1 MNVCMERVAR
11 LRSRWLLRANGR
23 VTVNIGQ
30 SSNSRGVL
38 LPNMTSI
45 LLIIW
50 VFCQLFDNFANYLS
64 ILLKQ
69 QGCSFSTF
77 CQLFLPAGSAAGSAA
92 DQTGNYKTR
101 FFSRTTWARW
111 EAFPPVCNHSTSSW
125 WAASS
130 SQTMQCTASRL
141 CTDCATAS
149 SLQTMYRLYY
159 SFQLSDYV
167 QFIYL
172 AWLLQPRLC
181 KILRPKL
188 NWMKVMLNN

>member
-50 VFCQLFDNFANYLS
+50 VFCQLFDHFANYLS

-130 SQTMQCTASRL
+130 FQTMYIVQLPDFVQTVLQLPASRL
-141 CTDCATAS
+141 CTDCTTAS
-149 SLQTMYRLYY
+149 SSQTMY
-159 SFQLSDYV
+159 SLS
-167 QFIYL
+167 I
-172 AWLLQPRLC
+172 WLGCCSQGSARFWDQ
-181 KILRPKL
+181 
-188 NWMKVMLNN
+188 N

>member
-50 VFCQLFDNFANYLS
+50 VFCQLFDHFANYLS

-69 QGCSFSTF
+69 QGCSFSIWDEYFANYF
-77 CQLFLPAGSAAGSAA
+77 CQLALPP
-92 DQTGNYKTR
+92 DQQPIR
-101 FFSRTTWARW
+101 REIIRHAFSREQLERGGKLSRQSAIIQLLLDELHPASRLCTLYT
-111 EAFPPVCNHSTSSW
+111 VHCI
-125 WAASS
+125 ASS
-130 SQTMQCTASRL
+130 SQTM
-141 CTDCATAS
+141 
-149 SLQTMYRLYY
+149 Y
-159 SFQLSDYV
+159 SFSIWQGCCNQGSERFWD
-167 QFIYL
+167 QNSTD
-172 AWLLQPRLC
+172 WR
-181 KILRPKL
+181 
-188 NWMKVMLNN
+188 